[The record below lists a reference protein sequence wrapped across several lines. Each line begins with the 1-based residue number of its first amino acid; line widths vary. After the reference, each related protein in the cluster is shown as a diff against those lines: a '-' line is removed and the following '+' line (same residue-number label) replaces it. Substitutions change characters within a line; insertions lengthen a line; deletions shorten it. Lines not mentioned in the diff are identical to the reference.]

1 LTDSS
6 TNVPQNRPAAP
17 RWRTPALIM
26 AAACAI
32 AMLGWMLVTAPEI
45 PKAPGVEAGQVDEAA
60 SKAAAEKDDPGST

>member
-1 LTDSS
+1 
-6 TNVPQNRPAAP
+6 
-17 RWRTPALIM
+17 M